1 MKLRRII
8 APLAGLV
15 LLAGCQ
21 SGSAAFTVDGRS
33 VSEGEL
39 ERISTGCAEAL
50 GIDAGQINKQAITQM
65 VMNGEV
71 ATAVAKHAD
80 VSLDDSALRAHLTH
94 DKDAAP
100 LLANSTCSQA
110 VLADAR
116 LKKVMEEVGQQKFIE
131 VVQKDVDLKVNP
143 RLGDVD
149 PATGKPLEKS
159 LSELAQPGR

>member
-21 SGSAAFTVDGRS
+21 TGSAAFTVDGRS
-33 VSEGEL
+33 TSEHEL
-39 ERISTGCAEAL
+39 DRISAGCAQAL

-71 ATAVAKHAD
+71 ASAVAKRTGVQLND
-80 VSLDDSALRAHLTH
+80 DELRTSLQGDQEAG
-94 DKDAAP
+94 P
-100 LLANSTCSQA
+100 LLANGACSQA
-110 VLADAR
+110 VISDAR
-116 LKKVMEEVGQQKFIE
+116 LKKVMESVGQERFIE
-131 VVQKDVDLKVNP
+131 VVQKDINLKVNP

-159 LSELAQPGR
+159 LSELAQPAR